1 MIGYKKLTV
10 EGNKVILPENEGKD
24 GIVLEKALFLLRG
37 IFAEKMGKKSERPTK
52 RSG

>member
-10 EGNKVILPENEGKD
+10 EGNKVILPENKGKD
-24 GIVLEKALFLLRG
+24 KTVLEKALFLLRS
-37 IFAEKMGKKSERPTK
+37 IFAEKMGKKLERPK